1 LFQNLPPVFWT
12 ASKLKW
18 TKATSPISDSHIGK
32 KIIPLGAPEQ
42 RLIAPYLIGKAPT
55 DSVFSPPTAMQERA
69 RLARENRKSKLTPSQ
84 RERDAQRATNPTKI
98 SEFYDKDSYR
108 NAVKHAIMRGNR
120 EIRKEAEEKA
130 GRALSEKEFNKIK
143 IPHWTPYQLRNSA
156 ATETELENGLDESQ
170 ALLAHKS
177 ANMTRRYS
185 KAQLR
190 IREKLAR
197 ERVNP
202 FSQEVQGQEGKQ

>member
-1 LFQNLPPVFWT
+1 LE
-12 ASKLKW
+12 
-18 TKATSPISDSHIGK
+18 GK
-32 KIIPLGAPEQ
+32 K
-42 RLIAPYLIGKAPT
+42 PT
-55 DSVFSPPTAMQERA
+55 EAVFSPRTAMQERNA
-69 RLARENRKSKLTPSQ
+69 AKRENRKTKIPPSQ
-84 RERDAQRATNPTKI
+84 QERDAQRAANPVKI

-130 GRALSEKEFNKIK
+130 GRALFEKEFDKIK

-202 FSQEVQGQEGKQ
+202 FSQEVQEQEGKQ